1 MREKTKVRVFK
12 NGVEV
17 GWFKDIVPGANALIN
32 SCRVHGFDIE
42 QYDFRDYDTA
52 KNILWK
58 GEKSMLE
65 SQRDV

>member
-12 NGVEV
+12 NDVEI
-17 GWFKDIVPGANALIN
+17 GWFKDIIPGSNALIN
-32 SCRVHGFDIE
+32 ACRVHGFDIE
-42 QYDFRDYDTA
+42 AYEFRDWETA

-65 SQRDV
+65 DLRDV